1 MTFSEQLN
9 EYLSILNCS
18 AKELSQ
24 ISGLSNSVISRY
36 RSGERVP
43 RPESEKLNQL
53 CEGIYLLSKEKAA
66 SMRTSASITPF
77 TKDEIYTAFTNTL
90 KQPDNSRLCE
100 NFNHLLLASS
110 VSLADLARFL
120 NYDSS
125 YLSRIRSGSR
135 IPSDP
140 EWFCSETARFIV
152 LRTPP
157 ADRIFIEKLTGQSI
171 KDINDSAA
179 LCQLLSGWLLN
190 TNTISPQINQMQS
203 FLEKLDQFDLN
214 NFIRSIRFDEL
225 KVPTMPIQLPG
236 SRSYFGIR
244 EFMTAE
250 LDYLK
255 TTVLS
260 PSMENVI
267 MYSDM
272 PMEEMSKDPDFP
284 KKWMFG
290 MAMLLKKGLR
300 INMIHNVNRPFSEMM
315 LGLESYIPM
324 YMTGQISPY
333 YLNETPN
340 QVFGHFLKVSGTV
353 ALSGECI
360 AGFHNDGKYYLTK
373 KKDEVSYYRHRAQA
387 LLSHARPL
395 MRIFRSDNEIQYK
408 TLRTRLFASG
418 SQRNIVASLP
428 IYTMTDDL
436 LCSIFAQNYVSKSD
450 AAKIFSYT
458 AAERARVESFLA
470 TASLTDEISPIDK
483 DEFERYPLRL
493 FLADLFL
500 EHDIVYTWDTYQKHL
515 ALTKQYAKTHGSYSL
530 KISTTPAFR
539 NIQIQICEGKWA
551 VISKNN
557 SPAIHFVV
565 EHKKLRH
572 AIENMVMPLVE
583 T

>member
-9 EYLSILNCS
+9 EYLVTLDCS
-18 AKELSQ
+18 AKELAKA
-24 ISGLSNSVISRY
+24 SGLSAAVISRY
-36 RSGERVP
+36 RSGERIP
-43 RPESEKLNQL
+43 RSDSENLTQL
-53 CEGIYLLSKEKAA
+53 CKGICALSNQKVSSATDALTQATVREALA
-66 SMRTSASITPF
+66 SS
-77 TKDEIYTAFTNTL
+77 L
-90 KQPDNSRLCE
+90 KQPDNSRLSD
-100 NFNHLLLASS
+100 NFNQLLLAVP

-125 YLSRIRSGSR
+125 YLSRIRSGAR
-135 IPSDP
+135 TPSDP

-157 ADRIFIEKLTGQSI
+157 ADRIFLEKLTGQPI
-171 KDINDSAA
+171 KDTHDDVS

-190 TNTISPQINQMQS
+190 TKNAPMHANQMQS
-203 FLEKLDQFDLN
+203 FLQKLDQFDLN
-214 NFIRSIRFDEL
+214 DYIRSIHFDEL
-225 KVPTMPIQLPG
+225 KVPSIPIQLP
-236 SRSYFGIR
+236 SAHTYFGIR

-255 TTVLS
+255 ATVLS
-260 PSMENVI
+260 PSMESVI

-272 PMEEMSKDPDFP
+272 PMNEMAKDPDFP

-290 MAMLLKKGLR
+290 MAMMLKKGLHL
-300 INMIHNVNRPFSEMM
+300 NMIHNVNRPFSEMM

-340 QVFGHFLKVSGTV
+340 RVFGHFLKVSGTV

-360 AGFHNDGKYYLTK
+360 AGYHNEGKYYLTK

-395 MRIFRSDNEIQYK
+395 MKIFRVDHSCEYE
-408 TLRTRLFASG
+408 TLRTRLLSSN
-418 SQRNIVASLP
+418 SQRNLVASLP
-428 IYTMTDDL
+428 IYTMTDEL
-436 LCSIFAQNYVSKSD
+436 LCSILAKNHVSKLNT
-450 AAKIFSYT
+450 AKIRAYASM
-458 AAERARVESFLA
+458 ERKRVEALLKN
-470 TASLTDEISPIDK
+470 ASITDELSLLDK
-483 DEFERYPLRL
+483 NEFDHYPLRL

-500 EHDIVYTWDTYQKHL
+500 ERDIVYTWDTYQEHL
-515 ALTKQYAKTHGSYSL
+515 ALTKQYADTHRTYTI
-530 KISTTPAFR
+530 KRSTIPAFR

-551 VISKNN
+551 VVSKNN
-557 SPAIHFVV
+557 SPAIHFVI
-565 EHKKLRH
+565 EHPKLRH

-583 T
+583 L

>member
-66 SMRTSASITPF
+66 SKRTSASITPF
-77 TKDEIYTAFTNTL
+77 SKDEIYTAFTNTL
-90 KQPDNSRLCE
+90 KQPDNSQLCE
-100 NFNHLLLASS
+100 NFNYLLLASS

-171 KDINDSAA
+171 KDINDSAT

-236 SRSYFGIR
+236 SRSTLVF
-244 EFMTAE
+244 
-250 LDYLK
+250 
-255 TTVLS
+255 
-260 PSMENVI
+260 
-267 MYSDM
+267 
-272 PMEEMSKDPDFP
+272 
-284 KKWMFG
+284 
-290 MAMLLKKGLR
+290 
-300 INMIHNVNRPFSEMM
+300 VN
-315 LGLESYIPM
+315 L
-324 YMTGQISPY
+324 
-333 YLNETPN
+333 
-340 QVFGHFLKVSGTV
+340 
-353 ALSGECI
+353 
-360 AGFHNDGKYYLTK
+360 
-373 KKDEVSYYRHRAQA
+373 
-387 LLSHARPL
+387 
-395 MRIFRSDNEIQYK
+395 
-408 TLRTRLFASG
+408 
-418 SQRNIVASLP
+418 
-428 IYTMTDDL
+428 
-436 LCSIFAQNYVSKSD
+436 
-450 AAKIFSYT
+450 
-458 AAERARVESFLA
+458 
-470 TASLTDEISPIDK
+470 
-483 DEFERYPLRL
+483 
-493 FLADLFL
+493 
-500 EHDIVYTWDTYQKHL
+500 
-515 ALTKQYAKTHGSYSL
+515 
-530 KISTTPAFR
+530 
-539 NIQIQICEGKWA
+539 
-551 VISKNN
+551 
-557 SPAIHFVV
+557 
-565 EHKKLRH
+565 
-572 AIENMVMPLVE
+572 
-583 T
+583 

>member
-1 MTFSEQLN
+1 
-9 EYLSILNCS
+9 
-18 AKELSQ
+18 
-24 ISGLSNSVISRY
+24 
-36 RSGERVP
+36 
-43 RPESEKLNQL
+43 
-53 CEGIYLLSKEKAA
+53 
-66 SMRTSASITPF
+66 
-77 TKDEIYTAFTNTL
+77 
-90 KQPDNSRLCE
+90 
-100 NFNHLLLASS
+100 
-110 VSLADLARFL
+110 
-120 NYDSS
+120 
-125 YLSRIRSGSR
+125 
-135 IPSDP
+135 
-140 EWFCSETARFIV
+140 
-152 LRTPP
+152 
-157 ADRIFIEKLTGQSI
+157 
-171 KDINDSAA
+171 
-179 LCQLLSGWLLN
+179 
-190 TNTISPQINQMQS
+190 
-203 FLEKLDQFDLN
+203 
-214 NFIRSIRFDEL
+214 
-225 KVPTMPIQLPG
+225 
-236 SRSYFGIR
+236 
-244 EFMTAE
+244 
-250 LDYLK
+250 
-255 TTVLS
+255 
-260 PSMENVI
+260 
-267 MYSDM
+267 
-272 PMEEMSKDPDFP
+272 
-284 KKWMFG
+284 
-290 MAMLLKKGLR
+290 
-300 INMIHNVNRPFSEMM
+300 MM

-408 TLRTRLFASG
+408 TLRTRLLASG

-450 AAKIFSYT
+450 AAKVFSYT
-458 AAERARVESFLA
+458 SAERARVEALLA
-470 TASLTDEISPIDK
+470 TASLTDEITPIDK
-483 DEFERYPLRL
+483 AEFERYPLRL

-515 ALTKQYAKTHGSYSL
+515 ALTKQYAKTHDSYSL

-557 SPAIHFVV
+557 SPAIHFVI